1 METHIC
7 RHTPSNTTATQSP
20 LPMAFNFRVAKDV
33 LSNNDRDRLVCIYLN
48 RVDEKLDSTVSNAN
62 GSI

>member
-1 METHIC
+1 
-7 RHTPSNTTATQSP
+7 
-20 LPMAFNFRVAKDV
+20 MAFNFRVAKGV

-62 GSI
+62 WLNSTLFS